1 MTLIAEIV
9 SEQERLKRW
18 RRDLHANPELAFEET
33 GTADF
38 VAAQLE
44 SFGVEV
50 SRGIG
55 GTGMVGTLTIGKA
68 NKAIS
73 LRADMDALPMDEDNT
88 FAHKSKIPGRMHGC
102 GHDGHMVM
110 LLAAA
115 KYLSATRDFK
125 GTVHFIFQPA
135 EEANSQGSGAKAMI
149 DDGLFDRFPS
159 DCVFALHN
167 APGLR
172 AGAVATA
179 PGVLLA
185 SMDIFEVVIT
195 GKGTHGAF
203 PESGIDPIV
212 VASQMITA
220 WQTILSRNI
229 SSSEQAVISVGSINA
244 GAGFNVIPSTATIRG
259 TIRTLGRET
268 QNKVANQF
276 HLLAKNI
283 ANAFGATVTVNYKR
297 EYPVTVNDDEC
308 TAFACDV
315 ASSIVGEEQVIRDAD
330 PVMGSDD
337 FAAMLEIKAGCY
349 LWLGNTDPDIHLKVK
364 SPNSKN
370 KGLLISDPCMVH
382 EPTYD
387 FNDKIIP
394 IGASLFVGLVE
405 KYLS

>member
-1 MTLIAEIV
+1 MNLVPELISSHPEFTT
-9 SEQERLKRW
+9 W
-18 RRDLHANPELAFEET
+18 RQNLHALPELAFHECR
-33 GTADF
+33 TANF
-38 VAAQLE
+38 LAGHLE
-44 SFGVEV
+44 SFGINVAKN
-50 SRGIG
+50 IG
-55 GTGMVGTLTIGKA
+55 GTGLVGTLKVGTAKKVIG
-68 NKAIS
+68 
-73 LRADMDALPMDEDNT
+73 LRADMDALPIHERNC
-88 FAHKSKIPGRMHGC
+88 FNYKSKIPGYMHAC

-115 KYLSATRDFK
+115 KHLSATRAFQ

-135 EEANSQGSGAKAMI
+135 EEANSRGSGAKAMI

-167 APGLR
+167 APGLK
-172 AGAVATA
+172 AGSVATA
-179 PGVLLA
+179 PGVMQA
-185 SMDIFEVVIT
+185 SMCIFEVVIT
-195 GKGTHGAF
+195 GEGTHGAF
-203 PESGIDPIV
+203 TDTGIDPIV

-220 WQTILSRNI
+220 WQTIVSRNI

-268 QNKVANQF
+268 QDKVENQF
-276 HLLAKNI
+276 HLLAEHI
-283 ANAFGATVTVNYKR
+283 ANAFGATVTVDYKR
-297 EYPVTVNDDEC
+297 EYPVTVNDEQF

-349 LWLGNTDPDIHLKVK
+349 LWLGNTDPDIHSKVK

>member
-1 MTLIAEIV
+1 MMELI
-9 SEQERLKRW
+9 QW
-18 RRDLHANPELAFEET
+18 RHYLHAHPELAFDEIRT
-33 GTADF
+33 SDF
-38 VAAQLE
+38 LATQLE
-44 SFGVEV
+44 SLGVRV
-50 SRGIG
+50 TRGVG
-55 GTGMVGTLTIGKA
+55 GTGLVGTLTVGKGD
-68 NKAIS
+68 KGIS
-73 LRADMDALPMDEDNT
+73 LRADMDALPMDEHNT

-115 KYLSATRDFK
+115 QYLSATRDFE

-135 EEANSQGSGAKAMI
+135 EEANSRGSGAKAMI

-203 PESGIDPIV
+203 PEAGIDPIV
-212 VASQMITA
+212 VASHLITA

-229 SSSEQAVISVGSINA
+229 SSSEQAVISVGSVNA

-268 QNKVANQF
+268 QDKVENQF
-276 HLLAKNI
+276 RLLAEHI
-283 ANAFGATVTVNYKR
+283 ANAFGATVTVDYKR
-297 EYPVTVNDDEC
+297 EYPVTVNDEQF

-349 LWLGNTDPDIHLKVK
+349 LWLGNTDPDIHSKVK